1 MYVLSVIGSH
11 NFIPASVKSLVVV
24 FQLKTWQNELSLDAV
39 CKFTIK
45 LNNTYKYE
53 GRGKHFHQLT
63 CICLDCIHVHV
74 LVGVT
79 VPDHVKNLSYMYM
92 YSK

>member
-1 MYVLSVIGSH
+1 MYVSSIIGSH

-53 GRGKHFHQLT
+53 GRGKYFHQLT
-63 CICLDCIHVHV
+63 CVCLA
-74 LVGVT
+74 
-79 VPDHVKNLSYMYM
+79 YMYM